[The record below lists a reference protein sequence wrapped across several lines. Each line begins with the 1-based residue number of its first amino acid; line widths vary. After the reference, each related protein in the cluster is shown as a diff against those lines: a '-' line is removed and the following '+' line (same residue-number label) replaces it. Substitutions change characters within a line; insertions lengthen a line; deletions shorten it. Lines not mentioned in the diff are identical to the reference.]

1 MPLAIVHMYSYM
13 IASCIATHT
22 SGPGLESGA
31 AIALYLALYLLQ
43 AGLLKS
49 LISYMDILGI

>member
-13 IASCIATHT
+13 VASCIATRT

-31 AIALYLALYLLQ
+31 AIALYLALYLSHVDLS
-43 AGLLKS
+43 KP
-49 LISYMDILGI
+49 LIPYMDTLGI